1 MNWTDRLLFFPLKPR
16 SKEPA
21 TPHGHLDAKP
31 IGEWTVKAANWGI
44 RCGPES
50 GITVIDVDPR
60 NGGDVNAILPLL
72 PSAPRVKTG
81 GGGWHFY
88 CQCVPPRTKFAKIPG
103 IDFKNNGYVV
113 SPGSIHPSGNPY
125 TWEQE
130 GDLPPFPVQFVL
142 TSSSPLPFSS
152 SEPVDV
158 VSITSALSALESDD
172 YHPWVTIGMALHSTG
187 LPEARKIWDDWSKKS
202 RKFNP
207 AEQEKKW
214 KSFNADGSV
223 TIGTLFHLAKEAGW
237 SRLESV
243 EDRPY
248 KLTPPAEI
256 IEPEDIPFSP
266 RIPVPILED
275 IRQWFAPASDPVAAI
290 VGALS
295 IASLKFARTA
305 RTTKGDIPVLYFGL
319 VGPTGAAAIPLA
331 SSIERFIRSCHLT
344 WLLRGGTLSSEEKLK
359 RALLHSSVLFHFSHA
374 WASNVQFSYR
384 QPSGAMAQAL
394 RTLELI
400 FHGANL
406 LHESEKLKEEP
417 TWIFSPAVSLVAGIG
432 EKEFSKI
439 FSDDEMGRGTHEI
452 MLYVP
457 LRTPSDNALSD
468 PDSRIVDFLKGD
480 PLTDAQPPESSKEV
494 IPSVYRID
502 DSDFQA
508 PSAKNAFGGYRR
520 IARRIA
526 LLLTLSRNS
535 RASDVAREDLEWSF
549 RFVTWCAQKL
559 EDVETGGTG
568 KATLYSRILEYIVKK
583 GKDGASQREIV
594 QHIRD
599 FKSMMSDQRDELL
612 MRMQEDGEIERR
624 IPEGKKGIRFY
635 AAKFIRKESSHD
647 QV

>member
-1 MNWTDRLLFFPLKPR
+1 MNTWTERLLFFPLKPR

-21 TPHGHLDAKP
+21 TAHGHLDAKP
-31 IGEWTVKAANWGI
+31 IGAWTCEAQNWGI

-50 GITVIDVDPR
+50 GITVVDVDPR
-60 NGGDVNAILPLL
+60 NGGRIEDILPLL
-72 PSAPRVKTG
+72 PTAPRVKTG

-88 CQCVPPRTKFAKIPG
+88 CRNVPAGTKFVKLPG

-113 SPGSIHPSGNPY
+113 APGSIHPSGLPY
-125 TWEQE
+125 EWEQE
-130 GDLPPFPVQFVL
+130 GELVEFPAQWIR
-142 TSSSPLPFSS
+142 SSQAIGFDASS
-152 SEPVDV
+152 QEIGDDV
-158 VSITSALSALESDD
+158 RSALVAISPDD
-172 YHPWVTIGMALHSTG
+172 YEVWLKVGMALHATGASSARST
-187 LPEARKIWDDWSKKS
+187 WDEWAKGSP
-202 RKFNP
+202 KFNP
-207 AEQEKKW
+207 HEQEKKW